1 MARHR
6 IKTSHKKTRVT
17 YQRIIAVVF
26 IAVGLASFI
35 LPPLWS
41 RLRNV
46 RALPTQEDSEVSVS
60 QGRSGSSEFGPIRIA
75 EGLLSDKPATQPPTR
90 IIIPRL
96 VIDIPVR
103 ESRVVGGYWEVSET
117 TASHGIGS
125 GNPGEIGNMVIF
137 AHARAGLF
145 LPLRDIR
152 EDDSIYVMTNDRWYR
167 YRVSETKTV
176 SPDQVE
182 VIRPTS
188 EATLTL
194 FTCSGFLDTKRLV
207 VVAKPD

>member
-152 EDDSIYVMTNDRWYR
+152 EDDSIYVLTNDRWYR

>member
-152 EDDSIYVMTNDRWYR
+152 EDDSIYVLTIAGTAIGFRKR
-167 YRVSETKTV
+167 KPSH
-176 SPDQVE
+176 P
-182 VIRPTS
+182 IR
-188 EATLTL
+188 
-194 FTCSGFLDTKRLV
+194 
-207 VVAKPD
+207 